1 MNQNLNL
8 PVSIG
13 EALDKLTILDI
24 KLEFI
29 KDSRKDS
36 VKLEYDVLY
45 EKLQIFVENNK
56 EYYKLLKQVNLDIW
70 YMMDIL
76 RDSDITDDKYII
88 QCKECIGA
96 NDMRFRIKNKINI
109 ASNSL
114 LKEQK
119 GYNVLRV
126 IFDLN
131 GISIDINEIINPI
144 KYYSYLY
151 DEIILVT
158 SDNKN
163 ILETIFK
170 YDPTIKIMDACDL
183 EYKQKF
189 NFTSILINDVYDTLK
204 ITEDIKRKYFI

>member
-1 MNQNLNL
+1 MNKDLYL

-29 KDSRKDS
+29 KDNRRNL
-36 VKLEYDVLY
+36 VQIEYDALY
-45 EKLQIFVENNK
+45 EKLQFYVDNNN

-76 RDSDITDDKYII
+76 RDSNITDDKYII
-88 QCKECIGA
+88 QCKECIEA

-109 ASNSL
+109 SSNSL

-131 GISIDINEIINPI
+131 DMNADINEINTMMRDPD
-144 KYYSYLY
+144 KYCKIWRDFQTTKQPKYWVVWPYSKSKGWCDRITGQL
-151 DEIILVT
+151 
-158 SDNKN
+158 N
-163 ILETIFK
+163 IG
-170 YDPTIKIMDACDL
+170 
-183 EYKQKF
+183 
-189 NFTSILINDVYDTLK
+189 
-204 ITEDIKRKYFI
+204 

>member
-1 MNQNLNL
+1 MNKDLYL

-29 KDSRKDS
+29 KDNRRNL
-36 VKLEYDVLY
+36 VQIEYDALY
-45 EKLQIFVENNK
+45 EKLQFYVDNNN

-76 RDSDITDDKYII
+76 RDSNITDDKYII
-88 QCKECIGA
+88 QCKECIEA

-109 ASNSL
+109 SSNSL

-131 GISIDINEIINPI
+131 DMNADINEIIHPI

-151 DEIILVT
+151 DEIIILT
-158 SDNKN
+158 TDNKN
-163 ILETIFK
+163 MLELIFN
-170 YDPTIKIMDACDL
+170 YDPTIKIMDTCDL
-183 EYKQKF
+183 DYKQKF
-189 NFTSILINDVYDTLK
+189 NFRNMSINNVYDTLK
-204 ITEDIKRKYFI
+204 ITEDIKKKYFI